1 MSAEFEFDDKG
12 KVKPK
17 AKEETADPQ
26 KDGEP
31 LTLEQMKGELDA
43 NRITRMQQTLGN
55 DAVQRYL
62 AQRSGDG
69 TTEID
74 EETAASIQDKRGRG
88 HNLNDDVA
96 QEAGE
101 AMGQD
106 FSDVTVH
113 TDSEAD
119 QLNRQL
125 GARAF
130 TTGND
135 IFFREGAYEPGSSDG
150 KRLIAHELTHVVQQG
165 GEQANVQGELRL
177 NDPDDQYEA
186 EADDV
191 ADAFVSQRGEAPV
204 QRQVEE
210 EEEEMLQAQQEEE
223 EEEMV
228 QAQEMEEEEEEMVQA
243 QAEEEAQ
250 KEEEELQA

>member
-17 AKEETADPQ
+17 AKEEAADPQ

-69 TTEID
+69 TSEID

-101 AMGQD
+101 AMGRD

-113 TDSEAD
+113 TDGEAD

-191 ADAFVSQRGEAPV
+191 ADALVSQRGEAPV

-210 EEEEMLQAQQEEE
+210 EEEMVQAQQEEE

-228 QAQEMEEEEEEMVQA
+228 QAQEEEEEEMVQM
-243 QAEEEAQ
+243 QEMEEAQ
-250 KEEEELQA
+250 EEEEELQA

>member
-113 TDSEAD
+113 TDGEAD

-191 ADAFVSQRGEAPV
+191 ADALVNQSGEAMV
-204 QRQVEE
+204 QRQVQAQEE
-210 EEEEMLQAQQEEE
+210 EEEEMLQAQEE
-223 EEEMV
+223 EEEML
-228 QAQEMEEEEEEMVQA
+228 QAQE
-243 QAEEEAQ
+243 EEEAQ

>member
-96 QEAGE
+96 LEAGE

-113 TDSEAD
+113 TDGEAD

-191 ADAFVSQRGEAPV
+191 ADALVNQSGEAMV
-204 QRQVEE
+204 QRQVQAQEE
-210 EEEEMLQAQQEEE
+210 EEEEMLQAQEE
-223 EEEMV
+223 EEEML
-228 QAQEMEEEEEEMVQA
+228 QAQE
-243 QAEEEAQ
+243 EEEAQ